1 MKKVL
6 ILLLFLIS
14 SYSYACSCLYSEFGI
29 KDYQNANYI
38 LDGKITKIRRN
49 ENKLEK
55 EITFKVRKSIKGNTK
70 DIVKIT
76 TAFNSAACGLNVKE
90 NDRWL
95 LFVYEYKGQLN
106 VGLCGKNVRYSK
118 RKGESN
124 KQKRK
129 NCKLRKKMIR
139 QMKEFKKPSYNEQ

>member
-1 MKKVL
+1 M
-6 ILLLFLIS
+6 
-14 SYSYACSCLYSEFGI
+14 
-29 KDYQNANYI
+29 
-38 LDGKITKIRRN
+38 N

-55 EITFKVRKSIKGNTK
+55 EITFKVRKSIKGRTK

-95 LFVYEYKGQLN
+95 LFVYKYKGQLN
-106 VGLCGKNVRYSK
+106 VGLCGKNVRYNK

-124 KQKRK
+124 KQKRQ